1 MEIDIMKKWSN
12 LTLLQIKQSEVCT
25 YLYHQRNG
33 IDNILEQFKGFGDCD
48 DYIKLLKKVQLNDE
62 KFEAYWNNI

>member
-1 MEIDIMKKWSN
+1 
-12 LTLLQIKQSEVCT
+12 LLQIKQSEVCT
-25 YLYHQRNG
+25 YFYHQRNG

-62 KFEAYWNNI
+62 KFEACWNNI

>member
-1 MEIDIMKKWSN
+1 
-12 LTLLQIKQSEVCT
+12 LLQIKQSEVCT
-25 YLYHQRNG
+25 YIYFQRNG
-33 IDNILEQFKGFGDCD
+33 IDNILEQFKGFDDCD